1 MSAESSKRGARFID
15 IAVNLTDPVFTG
27 LYHGKQK
34 HPDDTQSMLDR
45 ASSAG
50 VKSMIVIGGS
60 LEESERAVQLA
71 QQHGLYAT
79 VGCHP
84 TRSTEFDKFKGGP
97 DAYLSGLEALI
108 SKHRGGKGRVVAIG
122 ECGLDYDRT
131 HFASPD
137 VQKKY
142 FRMQLSMAKKFQ
154 LPLYLHSRAAH
165 ADFVSILREEGFGS
179 VGTGHPSGVVHS
191 FTGTQEELKELISM
205 GFYVGVNGC
214 SLKTAENLSTTKMI
228 PLDRILVETDA
239 PWCSMT
245 STHASK
251 AHTDTLPSELRELYL
266 PAATK
271 PEKFVMG
278 KPVKSRNEPASVGAV
293 AWVVHELLEGE
304 PASFEEFS
312 EQVYKNCIELFKLDE

>member
-1 MSAESSKRGARFID
+1 
-15 IAVNLTDPVFTG
+15 
-27 LYHGKQK
+27 
-34 HPDDTQSMLDR
+34 
-45 ASSAG
+45 
-50 VKSMIVIGGS
+50 
-60 LEESERAVQLA
+60 
-71 QQHGLYAT
+71 
-79 VGCHP
+79 
-84 TRSTEFDKFKGGP
+84 
-97 DAYLSGLEALI
+97 
-108 SKHRGGKGRVVAIG
+108 
-122 ECGLDYDRT
+122 
-131 HFASPD
+131 
-137 VQKKY
+137 
-142 FRMQLSMAKKFQ
+142 MAKKFQ

-191 FTGTQEELKELISM
+191 FTGTQEELKELVRIHHPVSPYSKSSFSFSRYPWGSTSGNM
-205 GFYVGVNGC
+205 FGWFMRKHHLTYVRPPSVNGC

-228 PLDRILVETDA
+228 PLDRILVETGESFALHCIFQRGVNASLTSTDA